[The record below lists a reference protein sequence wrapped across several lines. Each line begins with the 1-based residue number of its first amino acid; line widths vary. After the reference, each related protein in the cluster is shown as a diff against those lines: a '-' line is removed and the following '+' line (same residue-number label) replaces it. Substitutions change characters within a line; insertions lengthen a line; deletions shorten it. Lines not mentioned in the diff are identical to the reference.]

1 MARTDINR
9 SGELE
14 VFVRVIETGGFS
26 AAARSL
32 EMTPSAVSK
41 LVARLEQRLGTR
53 LLQRSTRQLQL
64 TPEGCAFYER
74 GLRVLADLEEAER
87 CASAHAEPRGRL
99 RVNANVPFGQ
109 HFLLPLLPEF
119 LQRHPQVGVDLTLT
133 DEVIDLLEQR
143 TDVAV
148 RAGPLKSSSL
158 VARRLGATRMMIVAA
173 PAYAARH
180 GLPANADALLAH
192 NRLDIGHVRSVQ
204 GWPLLQDG
212 QQLRVLPSGNARA
225 SNGDALRQL
234 VLGGLGLARLAAFQV
249 QADIAAGRLLP
260 VLEDANP
267 GDLEEVHA
275 VFLGQGGY
283 LPLRVRA
290 FLDFLVENVDL
301 TQPRGYCRPL
311 AGSVMTFA
319 HARRVAGQRPALPG
333 LRPRAS
339 GCRPAAGTT
348 RRQACSRSTPC
359 VDECPRFTRA
369 NRRAGAYTCS
379 SLRAAARASLLTS
392 TPPSMRASS
401 SSRAF
406 ASSFSTA
413 LWVMPSTGALLTR

>member
-192 NRLDIGHVRSVQ
+192 NRLDIGHARSVQ
-204 GWPLLQDG
+204 GWP
-212 QQLRVLPSGNARA
+212 SC
-225 SNGDALRQL
+225 SS
-234 VLGGLGLARLAAFQV
+234 
-249 QADIAAGRLLP
+249 
-260 VLEDANP
+260 
-267 GDLEEVHA
+267 
-275 VFLGQGGY
+275 
-283 LPLRVRA
+283 
-290 FLDFLVENVDL
+290 
-301 TQPRGYCRPL
+301 
-311 AGSVMTFA
+311 GSVSYT
-319 HARRVAGQRPALPG
+319 HLTLP
-333 LRPRAS
+333 
-339 GCRPAAGTT
+339 TI
-348 RRQACSRSTPC
+348 CS
-359 VDECPRFTRA
+359 V
-369 NRRAGAYTCS
+369 
-379 SLRAAARASLLTS
+379 
-392 TPPSMRASS
+392 
-401 SSRAF
+401 
-406 ASSFSTA
+406 
-413 LWVMPSTGALLTR
+413 